1 MNRRKFAQKLVE
13 SDVKEREILL
23 AENAKFCDAGLA
35 ESLQKICYE
44 IWTSEPQKVSVIVEV
59 LRETIGFNND
69 KEIEAYKNWTEAIEN
84 LVNGKLEDCLNF
96 LDKSETLFRSL
107 DKNHVAA
114 TTQVSKLY
122 ALALLGRYDE
132 AVACGLR
139 ARDVFL
145 EFSDIY
151 SVGKIEHNIGNLYL
165 RRDFYR
171 EAEPYLASAHLRF
184 LQIGDEGQTA
194 MLENNLAFANAA
206 QNKFR
211 EAETIYKQGLKRC
224 EDNNLTAI
232 QADIEASISNLYLF
246 QGKFDFALEFMEKSR
261 RKYEV
266 LQMPHQTATNE
277 LDIADIYLELNL
289 LPEAARFYEKAEA
302 KFAEFGM
309 QAELARSLLNHAKA
323 LYLLGESEVSKELL
337 DKSEKLFTEEGNKIS
352 AASVKLAKAQILFGE
367 TDVDGAEIEAENAL
381 KIFDEGG
388 NLRFAMF
395 ARWLLGEIYLQRS
408 ETEKARK
415 TFEQTRKLAAN
426 QSRQIEY
433 LCLVS
438 LGKISRDETYFLDA
452 VELVENSRSSLAAE
466 EFRTA
471 FLSDK
476 LLPYNELVKI
486 KLAAKDYA
494 AAFAWHERSRSKTLL
509 EAMNFAPQHSAQD
522 KKLNALR
529 EELNWYYS
537 RINRQTASGL
547 EARKEVADLRK
558 LAEKREKDYAEL
570 VRRSQ
575 LNGNAEIGKT
585 NEFELKNL
593 QKNLTETTLVE
604 FAVLDGV
611 ISAFVVTD
619 KTLEVFQNLADE
631 PEITAEIRQ
640 FLFQIKTARFQDKLS
655 AQNRQIAFERMLR
668 HSRKIYDALLRPLER
683 FFDGKRIT
691 FVAANLLHYLPF
703 HALYDGEKFLIER
716 FEISYAPSAAILQN
730 SLNKDFTAPQNALLV
745 GVADKITPLVK
756 DEIEI
761 LGGLFERSVKLI
773 DKKATLK
780 NLRQNL
786 EPADVLHLACHGT
799 FRPDN
804 PAFSSLALFN
814 ENLTVG
820 DAQKLNLTGKFVALS
835 ACETGLN
842 KIVSGEELI
851 GLTRGFLAAG
861 ASSLLLSLWTVNDE
875 STLRLM
881 ENFYREMRGGNN
893 PSKSLQLA
901 QIQLLKENSHPCFW
915 SPFVLIG
922 HW

>member
-1 MNRRKFAQKLVE
+1 MDRQKFAQKLAA
-13 SDVKEREILL
+13 SDQKKRKILL
-23 AENAKFCDAGLA
+23 EKNTKFCDAGLA

-44 IWTSEPQKVSVIVEV
+44 IWTSEPQKVSAIVEI
-59 LRETIGFNND
+59 LREIVAFNND
-69 KEIEAYKNWTEAIEN
+69 KEIKAYKYWTEAIEH
-84 LVNGKLEDCLNF
+84 LVNGKLEHCLNF
-96 LDKSETLFRSL
+96 LDKSETLFQSL

-114 TTQVSKLY
+114 TTQISKLY

-145 EFSDIY
+145 EFADIY

-171 EAEPYLASAHLRF
+171 EAEPYLASAHSRF
-184 LQIGDEGQTA
+184 LQIGDERQTA
-194 MLENNLAFANAA
+194 MLENNLAFTNAA

-246 QGKFDFALEFMEKSR
+246 QGKFDLALKFMEKSR
-261 RKYEV
+261 QKYEI

-277 LDIADIYLELNL
+277 LDIADIYLELNI
-289 LPEAARFYEKAEA
+289 LPEAIDFYQKAEA
-302 KFAEFGM
+302 KFTEFGM
-309 QAELARSLLNHAKA
+309 QAELARSFLNHAKA
-323 LYLLGESEVSKELL
+323 LFLLGESELSKKLL
-337 DKSEKLFTEEGNKIS
+337 DKSEKLFAAEGNKIS

-367 TDVDGAEIEAENAL
+367 TDFDGAEIEAENAL
-381 KIFDEGG
+381 QIFNEG

-395 ARWLLGEIYLQRS
+395 AHWLLGEIYLGRN

-415 TFEQTRKLAAN
+415 SFQKTRRLAAN

-438 LGKISRDETYFLDA
+438 LGKISCDETYFLEA
-452 VELVENSRSSLAAE
+452 IELVENSRSLLAAE
-466 EFRTA
+466 EFRTT

-476 LLPYNELVKI
+476 LLPYNELVEI
-486 KLAAKDYA
+486 KLVAKDYA
-494 AAFAWHERSRSKTLL
+494 EAFVWHERSRSRTLL
-509 EAMNFAPQHSAQD
+509 EAMNFAPENSLQD
-522 KKLNALR
+522 KKLTEMR

-537 RINRQTASGL
+537 RINRQSSSGL
-547 EARKEVADLRK
+547 EARKEIADLRK
-558 LAEKREKDYAEL
+558 IAERREKDYAEL
-570 VRRSQ
+570 SRRLQ
-575 LNGNAEIGKT
+575 INGNARIGKT
-585 NEFELKNL
+585 NEFDLQNL

-604 FAVLDGV
+604 FAIFDGK
-611 ISAFVVTD
+611 ISAFVITD
-619 KTLEVFQNLADE
+619 KTLEVVQNLADE
-631 PEITAEIRQ
+631 AEINVEIRQ

-655 AQNRQIAFERMLR
+655 AQNRQFAFERMLR
-668 HSRKIYDALLRPLER
+668 HSQKIYDTLLRPMKRL
-683 FFDGKRIT
+683 FNGKRLT

-703 HALYDGEKFLIER
+703 QALHDGKQFLTER
-716 FEISYAPSAAILQN
+716 FEISFAPSAAVLQN
-730 SLNKDFTAPQNALLV
+730 SLNKDFTAPKNALLV
-745 GVADKITPLVK
+745 GVADKITPLIK
-756 DEIEI
+756 TEIEM
-761 LGGLFERSVKLI
+761 LGELFESSVKLI

-786 EPADVLHLACHGT
+786 EAADVLHLACHGT
-799 FRPDN
+799 FRLDN

-814 ENLTVG
+814 ENLTAG
-820 DAQKLNLTGKFVALS
+820 DAQKLNLNNKFVALS

-881 ENFYREMRGGNN
+881 KNFYREMRGGNN

-901 QIQLLKENSHPCFW
+901 QIQLLKENSHPYFW

-922 HW
+922 RW

>member
-13 SDVKEREILL
+13 SSAEKRRILL
-23 AENAKFCDAGLA
+23 GENTKFCDAGLA

-44 IWTSEPQKVSVIVEV
+44 IWTSQPQKVSVIVEI
-59 LRETIGFNND
+59 LREITNSTAN
-69 KEIEAYKNWTEAIEN
+69 KEIEAYKYWTQAIES
-84 LVNGKLEDCLNF
+84 LVNSKLDDCLIF
-96 LDKSETLFRSL
+96 LDKSETLFQNL
-107 DKNHVAA
+107 GKTHIAA
-114 TTQVSKLY
+114 TTQISKLY

-171 EAEPYLASAHLRF
+171 EAEPYLISAHSRF
-184 LQIGDEGQTA
+184 LQIGDDSQTA
-194 MLENNLAFANAA
+194 MLENNLAFTNAA

-211 EAETIYKQGLKRC
+211 EAERIYKQGLKRC
-224 EDNNLTAI
+224 KENNLTSI

-246 QGKFDFALEFMEKSR
+246 QGKFDLALKFMEKSR
-261 RKYEV
+261 QKYEV

-289 LPEAARFYEKAEA
+289 LPEAVEFYEKAEA
-302 KFAEFGM
+302 KFTEFGM
-309 QAELARSLLNHAKA
+309 QAELARSFLNHAKA
-323 LYLLGESEVSKELL
+323 LFLLGENELSKELL
-337 DKSEKLFTEEGNKIS
+337 DKSEKLFIDEGNKIA

-367 TDVDGAEIEAENAL
+367 TDFDGAETGAENAL
-381 KIFDEGG
+381 QIFDEGR
-388 NLRFAMF
+388 NLRFALF
-395 ARWLLGEIYLQRS
+395 ARWLLGEIYLSRN

-415 TFEQTRKLAAN
+415 SFEQTRRIAAN

-438 LGKISRDETYFLDA
+438 LGKISRNENYFLEA
-452 VELVENSRSSLAAE
+452 IELVENSRSSLAAE

-476 LLPYNELVKI
+476 LLPYNELVKL
-486 KLAAKDYA
+486 KLAEKDYA
-494 AAFAWHERSRSKTLL
+494 EAFAWHERSRSKTLL

-522 KKLNALR
+522 KEINALR

-558 LAEKREKDYAEL
+558 LAEKREKDFAEL
-570 VRRSQ
+570 SRRSQ
-575 LNGNAEIGKT
+575 MNGNVEIGKT
-585 NEFELKNL
+585 NEFDLQNL

-604 FAVLDGV
+604 FAIFDGK

-619 KTLEVFQNLADE
+619 KSLEVVQNLADE
-631 PEITAEIRQ
+631 AEINAEIRQ
-640 FLFQIKTARFQDKLS
+640 LLFQIKTARFQDKLS
-655 AQNRQIAFERMLR
+655 AQNRRIAFERMLR
-668 HSRKIYDALLRPLER
+668 HSRKIYDALIRPLEH
-683 FFDGKRIT
+683 FFDRKRIT
-691 FVAANLLHYLPF
+691 FVTANLLHYLPF
-703 HALYDGEKFLIER
+703 QALHDGENFLIES
-716 FEISYAPSAAILQN
+716 FEISFAPSAAILQN
-730 SLNKDFTAPQNALLV
+730 SLNKEFTAPKNALLV

-756 DEIEI
+756 GEIEM
-761 LGGLFERSVKLI
+761 LGELFESSVKLI

-780 NLRQNL
+780 NLRLNL
-786 EPADVLHLACHGT
+786 ESADVLHLACHGT

-820 DAQKLNLTGKFVALS
+820 DAQKLDLTGKFVALS

-851 GLTRGFLAAG
+851 GLTHGFLAAG

-875 STLRLM
+875 STLDLM
-881 ENFYREMRGGNN
+881 KNFYREMRGGNN
-893 PSKSLQLA
+893 LSKSLQLT
-901 QIQLLKENSHPCFW
+901 QIQLLRENSHPYYW

-922 HW
+922 RW